1 MEQQELIFVLLEKIE
16 QLNREI
22 GALRQKL
29 YENGVIEFENEHIRK
44 DLDVTSEIIYKK
56 VTDCPFNNRTQRS
69 LYNNKI
75 LILQDLVRYNERD
88 LMRLPKFGTASLD
101 DIKKY
106 LAGLGLTLGMEVY
119 VDEDGKCYTFEEK
132 AAKGREIWSK
142 RIRCIETGMVFNSI
156 RDCSNEMKIPYMTV
170 YNCILNGNQS
180 RNGFSF
186 EEIKDY

>member
-1 MEQQELIFVLLEKIE
+1 MNLQQLVLCTE
-16 QLNREI
+16 
-22 GALRQKL
+22 
-29 YENGVIEFENEHIRK
+29 K
-44 DLDVTSEIIYKK
+44 DLMK
-56 VTDCPFNNRTQRS
+56 
-69 LYNNKI
+69 
-75 LILQDLVRYNERD
+75 
-88 LMRLPKFGTASLD
+88 LPNFGKTCLD
-101 DIKKY
+101 DIIKF

-132 AAKGREIWSK
+132 AVKGREVWSK
-142 RIRCIETGMVFNSI
+142 KIRCVETGMVFNSI

>member
-16 QLNREI
+16 RLSIEI

-29 YENGVIEFENEHIRK
+29 YANGVIEFENEHIRK
-44 DLDVTSEIIYKK
+44 DLEVTSEVIYQK
-56 VTDCPFNNRTQRS
+56 VVDCPFQNRTQKS
-69 LYNNKI
+69 LFNNNI
-75 LILQDLVRYNERD
+75 LTLQDLVRYNEKD
-88 LMRLPKFGTASLD
+88 LMRLPKFGMVSLD

-132 AAKGREIWSK
+132 AVKGREVWSK
-142 RIRCIETGMVFNSI
+142 KIRCIETGMVFNSI

-180 RNGFSF
+180 RDGFSF

>member
-1 MEQQELIFVLLEKIE
+1 MSEKGGLEI
-16 QLNREI
+16 
-22 GALRQKL
+22 
-29 YENGVIEFENEHIRK
+29 ENEFIRK
-44 DLDVTSEIIYKK
+44 DLDVTSEVIYKK
-56 VTDCPFNNRTQRS
+56 VADCPFQNRTKRS
-69 LYNNKI
+69 LCNNNI
-75 LILQDLVRYNERD
+75 LILQDLVRYNEKD
-88 LMRLPKFGTASLD
+88 LMRLPKFGMASLD

-132 AAKGREIWSK
+132 AVKGREVWSK
-142 RIRCIETGMVFNSI
+142 KIRCIETGMVFNSI

-186 EEIKDY
+186 EEMKDY

>member
-1 MEQQELIFVLLEKIE
+1 
-16 QLNREI
+16 
-22 GALRQKL
+22 
-29 YENGVIEFENEHIRK
+29 
-44 DLDVTSEIIYKK
+44 
-56 VTDCPFNNRTQRS
+56 
-69 LYNNKI
+69 

>member
-16 QLNREI
+16 RLSIEI

-29 YENGVIEFENEHIRK
+29 YENGVMEFEKEHIRK
-44 DLDVTSEIIYKK
+44 DLEVTSEVIYQK
-56 VTDCPFNNRTQRS
+56 VTDCPFLNRTKRC

-75 LILQDLVRYNERD
+75 LILQDLVRYNEKD
-88 LMRLPKFGTASLD
+88 LMKLPNFGMASLD

-106 LAGLGLTLGMEVY
+106 LAGLGLTFGMEVY

-132 AAKGREIWSK
+132 AVKGREIWSK
-142 RIRCIETGMVFNSI
+142 KIRCIETGMVFNSI

-180 RNGFSF
+180 RGGFSF

>member
-69 LYNNKI
+69 LYNNNI